1 VKKIL
6 IIDDLPENVFMLQ
19 DRLEHEGYEILT
31 AYDGKSGINK
41 AISELPDL
49 ILLDVMM
56 PEMTGI
62 EVCNKLVSNPSTA
75 NIPIILVTAKS
86 GAEDTKEGLEAGAF
100 DYIKKPFNK
109 IELLARVRSALKLS
123 EAQKKYLEV
132 EQKNTFAATVVT
144 ANHKI
149 KQPLTLMSLS
159 SAALKREVNREVI
172 SKDAILKR
180 LNYIDTAIKEI
191 SDVLNQLN
199 SIKKPVFSDY
209 VKDIKMIDVEQDK
222 AGAAEVKQSL
232 AGEGETNFTGS

>member
-1 VKKIL
+1 LKRIL
-6 IIDDLPENVFMLQ
+6 VVDDLPENVFLLQ
-19 DRLEHEGYEILT
+19 DRLETEGFEILT

-56 PEMTGI
+56 PEMNGI
-62 EVCNKLVSNPSTA
+62 EVCKTLVNNPSTTC
-75 NIPIILVTAKS
+75 IPIILVTAKS

-109 IELLARVRSALKLS
+109 VELLARINSALKLS
-123 EAQKKYLEV
+123 EVQKKYLEV
-132 EQKNTFAATVVT
+132 EQKNTFVATVVT

-159 SAALKREVNREVI
+159 SAALKREINKEVI
-172 SKDAILKR
+172 SKEAILKR

-191 SDVLNQLN
+191 SDVLNQLHL
-199 SIKKPVFSDY
+199 IKKPVFSDY
-209 VKDIKMIDVEQDK
+209 VKDIKMVDCEKDKVETSD
-222 AGAAEVKQSL
+222 
-232 AGEGETNFTGS
+232 